1 MKHKSGLNNTFN
13 NKDRNLVIPWG
24 IHLHN
29 YLTVITKHKN
39 LDRYLRN
46 YINYNFKDFFTKF

>member
-13 NKDRNLVIPWG
+13 IKDRNFVTLWE
-24 IHLHN
+24 IHLQN

-39 LDRYLRN
+39 LDRYSRN
-46 YINYNFKDFFTKF
+46 YINYNFKDF